1 MKKYSKEIDEFL
13 RKKILPI
20 MNLEEYNE
28 ENISNIVE
36 YMFNEIESPLCN
48 AEENGEVLTNEKSE
62 LLRLTTKAITEITT
76 RDDWK

>member
-1 MKKYSKEIDEFL
+1 MKKCSKEIDEFL
-13 RKKILPI
+13 RKKILPV

-28 ENISNIVE
+28 ENISDIVE

-48 AEENGEVLTNEKSE
+48 AEENGEVLTNEKFE

>member
-13 RKKILPI
+13 RKKILPV
-20 MNLEEYNE
+20 MNLKEHNE
-28 ENISNIVE
+28 ENISDIVE

>member
-13 RKKILPI
+13 RKKILPV
-20 MNLEEYNE
+20 MNLKEYNE
-28 ENISNIVE
+28 ENISDIVE

-48 AEENGEVLTNEKSE
+48 AEENGKVLTNEKSE

>member
-13 RKKILPI
+13 RKKILPV

-28 ENISNIVE
+28 ENISDIVE
-36 YMFNEIESPLCN
+36 YMFNEIESPSCN

>member
-13 RKKILPI
+13 RKKILPV

-28 ENISNIVE
+28 ENISDIVE

-48 AEENGEVLTNEKSE
+48 AEENGEILTNEKSE

>member
-13 RKKILPI
+13 REKILPV

-28 ENISNIVE
+28 ENISDIVE

>member
-13 RKKILPI
+13 RKKILPV

-28 ENISNIVE
+28 ENISDIVE

-48 AEENGEVLTNEKSE
+48 AEESGEVLTNEKSE
-62 LLRLTTKAITEITT
+62 LLRFTTKAITEITT

>member
-13 RKKILPI
+13 RKKILSV

-28 ENISNIVE
+28 ENISDIVE

>member
-13 RKKILPI
+13 RKKILPV
-20 MNLEEYNE
+20 MNIEEYNE
-28 ENISNIVE
+28 ENISDIVE

-48 AEENGEVLTNEKSE
+48 AEENGEILTNEKSE

>member
-28 ENISNIVE
+28 ENISDIVE

>member
-13 RKKILPI
+13 RKKILPV

-28 ENISNIVE
+28 ENISDIVE